1 MGPSI
6 TAPAGKGAVKDV
18 REKEPSPRVCDG
30 LINLHVV

>member
-1 MGPSI
+1 MGPSL
-6 TAPAGKGAVKDV
+6 TAPTGKGAVKDV